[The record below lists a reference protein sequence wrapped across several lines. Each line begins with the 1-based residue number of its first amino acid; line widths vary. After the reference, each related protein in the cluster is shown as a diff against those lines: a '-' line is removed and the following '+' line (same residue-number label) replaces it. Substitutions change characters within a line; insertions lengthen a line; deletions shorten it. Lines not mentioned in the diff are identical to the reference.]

1 MRESN
6 GGQFLKV
13 GWLPFNKTKNGRIK
27 RIYVETVK
35 RSVAA
40 RFGGER

>member
-1 MRESN
+1 MREGN

-13 GWLPFNKTKNGRIK
+13 SWLPFNTTKNGRIK
-27 RIYVETVK
+27 RIHVETVK

>member
-1 MRESN
+1 MREGS
-6 GGQFLKV
+6 GGQLLKV
-13 GWLPFNKTKNGRIK
+13 SWLPFNTTKHGRIK